1 MDYSTIPTIDIICC
15 TEKCTELEKCIEINS
30 TLEEMK
36 IDFDRQDKISIVS
49 VIKGVT
55 RNKTIKSLTLKHF
68 ASLPGGLIE
77 QFLKD
82 KDTLQA
88 LSLDFLYHF
97 LPSSNIEVNTPLNAL
112 EVGVWY
118 PSFSLSEQEP
128 YAELWMGTHIKGPSI
143 VSYPPSINGLQLSK
157 CVINPGPSQ
166 YPTKDH
172 AHSLHSNSP
181 QYYPDSNHKP
191 ELVIALNN
199 FEGLCGFRPFEEIRN
214 FVVNVPELQ
223 TVLGDEIVQ
232 QMTTPL
238 SSVTSNDLLKN
249 SFTKLMNQDQSIVE
263 QELDKL
269 RERLKQEKNGKHT
282 LYCCC
287 NVAK

>member
-112 EVGVWY
+112 EKVVDKFGPNLLFLFKVLSINKALSIQGH
-118 PSFSLSEQEP
+118 PSIPLKTTPILFTPIPLSIILTLIISQSLS
-128 YAELWMGTHIKGPSI
+128 
-143 VSYPPSINGLQLSK
+143 
-157 CVINPGPSQ
+157 
-166 YPTKDH
+166 
-172 AHSLHSNSP
+172 
-181 QYYPDSNHKP
+181 
-191 ELVIALNN
+191 
-199 FEGLCGFRPFEEIRN
+199 
-214 FVVNVPELQ
+214 
-223 TVLGDEIVQ
+223 
-232 QMTTPL
+232 
-238 SSVTSNDLLKN
+238 LL
-249 SFTKLMNQDQSIVE
+249 
-263 QELDKL
+263 
-269 RERLKQEKNGKHT
+269 
-282 LYCCC
+282 
-287 NVAK
+287 

>member
-112 EVGVWY
+112 EAGEWSGRRDY
-118 PSFSLSEQEP
+118 FWGTTKIRWGNEQEP

-143 VSYPPSINGLQLSK
+143 VSYPPSING
-157 CVINPGPSQ
+157 VINPGPSQ

-223 TVLGDEIVQ
+223 TVLG
-232 QMTTPL
+232 
-238 SSVTSNDLLKN
+238 KN
-249 SFTKLMNQDQSIVE
+249 CVL
-263 QELDKL
+263 
-269 RERLKQEKNGKHT
+269 
-282 LYCCC
+282 
-287 NVAK
+287 